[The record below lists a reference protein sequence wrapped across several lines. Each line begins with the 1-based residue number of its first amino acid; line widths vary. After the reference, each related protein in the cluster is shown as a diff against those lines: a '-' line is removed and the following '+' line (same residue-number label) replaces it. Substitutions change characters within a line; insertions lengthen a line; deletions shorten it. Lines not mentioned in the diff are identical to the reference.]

1 MLSGDCLDVML
12 SEASDGRRDV
22 GGSVL
27 SVLGKREESRLIL
40 EGELQM
46 HQKLIL
52 NLPDAVSRRYAVA
65 SEKVCDVGKAN
76 LLKTAFGRFRIAPA
90 KRWSSTDEDREHP
103 AWDEGFRGSLN
114 QRRFHGGGFVHSC
127 AASAAGLGL
136 AVDLVCQRC
145 YPRDASVQQS
155 QAEDTR
161 SPSLRAHTPCT
172 SFPRHC

>member
-52 NLPDAVSRRYAVA
+52 NLPDAVSRRYAVVSKTVSDA
-65 SEKVCDVGKAN
+65 RKAN
-76 LLKTAFGRFRIAPA
+76 PLRTAFGRFRTAPA
-90 KRWSSTDEDREHP
+90 KRWSSTDEDRAHR
-103 AWDEGFRGSLN
+103 AWDEGFQESPI
-114 QRRFHGGGFVHSC
+114 QRQFQGGGFVHFC
-127 AASAAGLGL
+127 AVSAAGLRLSVGP
-136 AVDLVCQRC
+136 VCQRR
-145 YPRDASVQQS
+145 YLRDASNQRS
-155 QAEDTR
+155 QAEGTR
-161 SPSLRAHTPCT
+161 SPFRHVRTLCT
-172 SFPRHC
+172 